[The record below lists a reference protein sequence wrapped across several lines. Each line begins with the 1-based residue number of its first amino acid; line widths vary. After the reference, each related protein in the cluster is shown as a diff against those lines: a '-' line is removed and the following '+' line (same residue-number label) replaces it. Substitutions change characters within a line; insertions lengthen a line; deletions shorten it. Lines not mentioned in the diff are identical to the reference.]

1 MVLYTCQR
9 CGYENKIKSHFIKHL
24 NRKKPCDIT
33 LLSVDQ
39 RVSNKKSYTILE
51 VAKMFNCK
59 IKFLKKRPGERY
71 ASALSKMNLSN
82 KVYRYFGNKKLVNYI
97 QEFISNNS

>member
-33 LLSVDQ
+33 LLAVDK
-39 RVSNKKSYTILE
+39 RVSNKKSYIEKKKDGKIDFFNKYFLDEIFFNFE
-51 VAKMFNCK
+51 VNENKFN
-59 IKFLKKRPGERY
+59 F
-71 ASALSKMNLSN
+71 N
-82 KVYRYFGNKKLVNYI
+82 FFT
-97 QEFISNNS
+97 FIFFE